1 MRALAVGTR
10 NITPCHEESD
20 FDLVA
25 ICSGICGNSL
35 LDDRRHIRST
45 AYAIAAAAGCSP
57 RLVVTVR
64 AGRTRIVAAI
74 VVWVRLLTLAAI
86 VTVHHNLLC
95 SCIRL
100 LHFLSLLTADHLS
113 RSHLLRLRGA

>member
-1 MRALAVGTR
+1 MCGT
-10 NITPCHEESD
+10 
-20 FDLVA
+20 
-25 ICSGICGNSL
+25 SL
-35 LDDRRHIRST
+35 LDGRHHIRST
-45 AYAIAAAAGCSP
+45 ADAIAAVAGCSS
-57 RLVVTVR
+57 RLVVTVG
-64 AGRTRIVAAI
+64 AGRTMIVAAI
-74 VVWVRLLTLAAI
+74 VVWDRLLTLAAI